1 MSSAPTLCLGEV
13 YVCAVR
19 DGAHEEHGVLA
30 MFDDHCLYVSMP
42 SYGGDYR
49 ELPRALARAAH
60 RPSTPALHRLSII
73 AQFDDWWCR
82 AHRDIFQKAVV
93 DFALSQQQQ
102 QKQQQQTTHSN

>member
-1 MSSAPTLCLGEV
+1 MSSAPTLCLGDV

-49 ELPRALARAAH
+49 GLPRALARAAH
-60 RPSTPALHRLSII
+60 RPSTSPLHRLCII
-73 AQFDDWWCR
+73 AQFDEWWYR
-82 AHRDIFQKAVV
+82 QHRHLFQKAVV
-93 DFALSQQQQ
+93 DFALLQQHNTHRE
-102 QKQQQQTTHSN
+102 KQH